1 MLYHG
6 ERDDVLF
13 TVSSL
18 IVFVSTLVM
27 IYLFFAYF
35 CRLYKMNGT
44 DQSISLYA
52 AALSIFVE
60 WLVAT
65 ALSIVFSVKIGRA
78 HV

>member
-52 AALSIFVE
+52 VALSIFVE

-65 ALSIVFSVKIGRA
+65 ALSIVFSVCIC
-78 HV
+78 VC